1 MAKLAIDVVLNKA
14 AAMTGLRGLEKDVS
28 SFGKSMLGIVGIGGG
43 LAGIVA
49 GIDGILAKAGQLQ
62 DVSDAF
68 NVSAESIQ
76 RLGAVGVTANLSIE
90 EIGSKLGKIGKAAQ
104 EAAGGNEK
112 LTEAF
117 AKINVKG
124 QELVSLNPEQLFDRL
139 REAVSSGAL
148 AGEELTIVNALLAKD
163 YQRFLPLL
171 RMTTEEYRSLGAA
184 SGVMSDATVSSL
196 DAMNVKLRQLQN
208 TASTV
213 TAQIFAG
220 FVDLGVDLKESPFA
234 NLLDII
240 TGDYDSIEK
249 RITERENRLKELIK
263 KERSQRAGKE
273 KVVEDQKKI
282 EDEKKALEKKIED
295 EKKAF
300 EASEQAA
307 ARHELKLIE
316 SQISGKEDAEKM
328 KAAIEEKYRQRSLDR
343 EIEMANR
350 KAEIKPQVEDLKA
363 QRQGA
368 DAEMKLLEERAAAAG
383 TQARKSNNDEDILN
397 AQKLAV
403 ELQKA
408 KEQVFNQAGFGDQA
422 FRRAQA
428 ATERIVGAI
437 PDMDLTIKPT
447 IEMPTL
453 PEADL
458 TIKPTIEM
466 PILPKVDFVIEP
478 QFAMPDLLDLP
489 DLNRFKSIFD
499 PVAPSTQL
507 RDIPS
512 STGANLT
519 QSVRLENPPDLKPII
534 DKLDTLISNA
544 GVFS

>member
-76 RLGAVGVTANLSIE
+76 RLAAVGVTANLSIE
-90 EIGSKLGKIGKAAQ
+90 EIGSKLGKLGKAAQ
-104 EAAGGNEK
+104 EAAGGNTKLEK
-112 LTEAF
+112 AF
-117 AKINVKG
+117 EKINVKG

-139 REAVSSGAL
+139 REAISSGAL
-148 AGEELTIVNALLAKD
+148 AGEDLSIVNDLLAKD

-171 RMTTEEYRSLGAA
+171 RMTAEEYNNLRAA

-249 RITERENRLKELIK
+249 RITEREKKLKELIQ

-273 KVVEDQKKI
+273 KVIQ
-282 EDEKKALEKKIED
+282 DEKKMEE

-300 EASEQAA
+300 DKSESDAA
-307 ARHELKLIE
+307 KLEERIRDAT
-316 SQISGKEDAEKM
+316 IKVKEETEKT
-328 KAAIEEKYRQRSLDR
+328 AADIEEKYRKQSLDR
-343 EIEMANR
+343 EIEMEKKKNEQKLRLQDLLA
-350 KAEIKPQVEDLKA
+350 KEGGPQAEIGLLESRAQEAAKAFADMPSTDTATALAEARGALKDALVQQINDESPNAAKGFADVEA
-363 QRQGA
+363 QGMLASKGLGA
-368 DAEMKLLEERAAAAG
+368 DLSGFAQKSEQFRPLENLPAMSNQLIAASKTLEQILEEI
-383 TQARKSNNDEDILN
+383 RKGDGS
-397 AQKLAV
+397 
-403 ELQKA
+403 
-408 KEQVFNQAGFGDQA
+408 VF
-422 FRRAQA
+422 R
-428 ATERIVGAI
+428 
-437 PDMDLTIKPT
+437 
-447 IEMPTL
+447 
-453 PEADL
+453 
-458 TIKPTIEM
+458 
-466 PILPKVDFVIEP
+466 
-478 QFAMPDLLDLP
+478 
-489 DLNRFKSIFD
+489 
-499 PVAPSTQL
+499 
-507 RDIPS
+507 
-512 STGANLT
+512 
-519 QSVRLENPPDLKPII
+519 
-534 DKLDTLISNA
+534 
-544 GVFS
+544 